1 MSSELEDALYAL
13 DVIYH
18 DVSDSAETK
27 CCYEGLQLTIRQLAE
42 QRAEYA
48 ARLAEDRELL
58 EGIREV
64 MNGGPYD
71 TLAKRIESVIEQR
84 AELLALVDAI
94 ARGRA
99 HCFIPTDDT
108 SRPTFNWDER
118 AEAAIANA
126 TQQRKEPGA

>member
-42 QRAEYA
+42 E
-48 ARLAEDRELL
+48 
-58 EGIREV
+58 
-64 MNGGPYD
+64 
-71 TLAKRIESVIEQR
+71 R
-84 AELLALVDAI
+84 AELFNALRAACSQVDAI
-94 ARGRA
+94 GGESAVYRR
-99 HCFIPTDDT
+99 ILDRNSTPDD
-108 SRPTFNWDER
+108 
-118 AEAAIANA
+118 IALA

>member
-42 QRAEYA
+42 E
-48 ARLAEDRELL
+48 
-58 EGIREV
+58 
-64 MNGGPYD
+64 
-71 TLAKRIESVIEQR
+71 R
-84 AELLALVDAI
+84 AELLEALRIFVAHADEVDLGGGDAVVTTCESLQS
-94 ARGRA
+94 AR
-99 HCFIPTDDT
+99 
-108 SRPTFNWDER
+108 
-118 AEAAIANA
+118 AAIANA